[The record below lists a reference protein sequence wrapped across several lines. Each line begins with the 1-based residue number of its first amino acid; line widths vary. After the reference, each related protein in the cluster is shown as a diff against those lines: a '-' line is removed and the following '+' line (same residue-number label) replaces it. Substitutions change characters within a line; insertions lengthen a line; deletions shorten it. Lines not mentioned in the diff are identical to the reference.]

1 MWYFF
6 TLSDFINSGLQV
18 RHICLYLGFVLSWIV
33 TTKNKYNPFNSV
45 VGMLQS
51 DCSMQ
56 LICLIQRTVVSYM
69 LVTCYGYYII
79 IGITIA

>member
-79 IGITIA
+79 IGITIT